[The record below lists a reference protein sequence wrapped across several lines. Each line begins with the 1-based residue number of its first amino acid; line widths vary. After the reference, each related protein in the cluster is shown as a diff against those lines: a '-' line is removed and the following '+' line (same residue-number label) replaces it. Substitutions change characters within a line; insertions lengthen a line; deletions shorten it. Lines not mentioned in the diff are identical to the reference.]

1 MERIMP
7 PLSPQVSTSDRPAR
21 PGRCSGRWAPVLSA
35 VIALAACTSPPPI
48 LPVETTTAVVAAQPA
63 TPASSPPPIA
73 TTTQPSTTIR
83 FADGFGPVGWTPDGA
98 LYGLS
103 ERSAEVVTDATGAQV
118 DMVWSAATTRY
129 PGVAALSPD
138 GRTLVKAGWT
148 DRWGFWLWRLGRAET
163 NRWTGWSGG
172 RIDSFRF
179 SPDGQ
184 MLAAGASAGTIGVWD
199 LTQCPDEAE
208 PCGAPLR
215 TLYHRIPG
223 ETHAVFTPDGSS
235 VASAGSDGTVRLW
248 RVADGKLLRTFDHR
262 PDYYTLPPTVAFS
275 PNGVLIAIPGA
286 GETLRIYR
294 VDDGSLVYAFPA
306 PGLQQPVWSP
316 NGRFLAWLSPAGI
329 HLAELGDEVVIHT
342 QARPTPVTSL
352 AFVAE
357 GEQLAAIE
365 PGRAVLW
372 PISLLVQGQPH
383 RPATLRASDLPD
395 IRQETVQRSTLLNE
409 ETGGAY
415 LLDLAVSYDLTP
427 YGAETG
433 WQAFTTAPVT
443 FPSGAEGVLA
453 NIGYSGKLYGH
464 LFLFRDEGDHLRLVD
479 WMPGPNGLR
488 LSGFAEHQ
496 LSTNLMPVD
505 LFPPGSTHGQTLQ
518 VLSAGHAGLGLGEN
532 GFTLIEIAENEL
544 RYLFE
549 GTEERWTMKI
559 AEGDAMRAQFSY
571 VDLDGDQVKEI
582 IVEQTYCQLFVRNDQ
597 WREQFCDPF
606 DRTIY
611 RYDGV
616 RFTVSETDAE

>member
-21 PGRCSGRWAPVLSA
+21 PGRGSGRWAPVLLA

-48 LPVETTTAVVAAQPA
+48 LPVETTTAVVATQPA

-73 TTTQPSTTIR
+73 ITTQPSTTIR
-83 FADGFGPVGWTPDGA
+83 FADGFGPVGWTPDGT

-103 ERSAEVVTDATGAQV
+103 ERSAEVVTDAAGAQV
-118 DMVWSAATTRY
+118 DMVWSAAMTGY

-138 GRTLVKAGWT
+138 GRTLVKASWT
-148 DRWGFWLWRLGRAET
+148 DGWGFWLWRLGRAET

-184 MLAAGASAGTIGVWD
+184 MLAAGTWAGTIGVWD

-262 PDYYTLPPTVAFS
+262 PDYYTLSPTVAFS

-294 VDDGSLVYAFPA
+294 VDDGSLVHAFPA

-342 QARPTPVTSL
+342 QTRPTPVTSI

-365 PGRAVLW
+365 SGQAVLW
-372 PISLLVQGQPH
+372 PLAVLLTTPSDRLPPLSLWDEPN
-383 RPATLRASDLPD
+383 
-395 IRQETVQRSTLLNE
+395 IRQEIVQRETLLDKAS
-409 ETGGAY
+409 GGAY
-415 LLDLAVSYDLTP
+415 LRELAAKYELVDVA
-427 YGAETG
+427 GDG
-433 WQAFTTAPVT
+433 WMGYAAVPIT
-443 FPSGAEGVLA
+443 FPSGAKGVLA
-453 NIGYSGKLYGH
+453 NIAYSGKLFGH

-488 LSGFAEHQ
+488 LSGFAEQQ

-518 VLSAGHAGLGLGEN
+518 VLSAGHTGLGLGDN
-532 GFTLIEIAENEL
+532 GFTLVEIAENEL

-549 GTEERWTMKI
+549 GTEERWNQKI

-582 IVEQTYCQLFVRNDQ
+582 VVEQTYCQLFVRDDQ
-597 WREQFCDPF
+597 WREQFCDLF

-611 RYDGV
+611 RYDGA
-616 RFTVSETDAE
+616 RFTKSETDVE